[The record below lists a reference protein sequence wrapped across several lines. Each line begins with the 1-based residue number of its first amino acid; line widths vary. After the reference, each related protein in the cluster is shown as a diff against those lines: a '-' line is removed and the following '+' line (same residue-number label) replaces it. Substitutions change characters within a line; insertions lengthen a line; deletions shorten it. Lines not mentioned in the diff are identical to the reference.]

1 MADASPWR
9 SALAA
14 SLLALSVSAHGY
26 DSDVHQRLTF
36 HAAKLLNRCLDG
48 SAVAPLT
55 PLQVRFIATSN
66 MGLADTNFLVRFFRW
81 SYYDPAADDSRRF
94 LWLVNTRFVD
104 HFEELA
110 TEIREADSPSRRYQA
125 LGRIVSYV
133 QLVSSPSRALPVY
146 AARFWRWSFG
156 DRFDGYA
163 VDDDALEAA
172 VDAHACGFLEPAPA
186 DYRSV
191 LRTAAADTLAAV
203 RAPIGPLPTTW
214 EAFWEP
220 AGEVGEFGEYGPAGN
235 SFGRRVTF
243 DCTLQRGER
252 CVLLESDPL
261 YDAFALDRQVAAVRA
276 TARAMYLMQLDNV
289 ERPPAAAGTDVPAG
303 R

>member
-1 MADASPWR
+1 MPDRPRWR
-9 SALAA
+9 AALAA
-14 SLLALSVSAHGY
+14 GLLAVSSAAYGY

-36 HAAKLLNRCLDG
+36 HAAKLLNRCLEG
-48 SAVAPLT
+48 SDVAPLT

-81 SYYDPAADDSRRF
+81 SYYDPIADDGRRL

-110 TEIREADSPSRRYQA
+110 AELDTAASPSARYQA

-163 VDDDALEAA
+163 VDDRVLEAA
-172 VDAHACGFLEPAPA
+172 VEAQACGFLEPAPP

-191 LRTAAADTLAAV
+191 LQAAAADTLAAV

-214 EAFWEP
+214 EAFWVPPSEP
-220 AGEVGEFGEYGPAGN
+220 GEFGEYGVAGN
-235 SFGRRVTF
+235 SFGRKVTF
-243 DCTLQRGER
+243 DCTSQRAER
-252 CVLLESDPL
+252 CVLLEGDPL
-261 YDAFALDRQVAAVRA
+261 YDAFALDRQLAAVRA
-276 TARAMYLMQLDNV
+276 TARAMYRMQLD
-289 ERPPAAAGTDVPAG
+289 AAAPASPGLLTGAPRG

>member
-1 MADASPWR
+1 MPDRPRWR
-9 SALAA
+9 GALAA
-14 SLLALSVSAHGY
+14 LLLVVSSTGHGY

-81 SYYDPAADDSRRF
+81 SYYDPDADDGRRF

-110 TEIREADSPSRRYQA
+110 AELHEAESPSARYQA

-156 DRFDGYA
+156 DRFDGYV
-163 VDDDALEAA
+163 VDDAALEAA
-172 VDAHACGFLEPAPA
+172 VEAQACGFLEPAPA

-191 LRTAAADTLAAV
+191 LRAAAADTLAAV

-214 EAFWEP
+214 EAFWVPPEA
-220 AGEVGEFGEYGPAGN
+220 AGDFGEYGSAGN
-235 SFGRRVTF
+235 SFGRKVTF
-243 DCTLQRGER
+243 ECTAERAER
-252 CVLLESDPL
+252 CVLLEGDPL
-261 YDAFALDRQVAAVRA
+261 YDAFALDRQMAAVRA
-276 TARAMYLMQLDNV
+276 TARAMYLMQLDTPTQV
-289 ERPPAAAGTDVPAG
+289 TPGLLTDAPGG